1 MGERAGGSV
10 APVEGHG
17 VRLTPEKTALWNS
30 PDPSARR
37 EARRAF
43 HAQAIRMMDDDPN
56 ATAFILDADGARLGS
71 VYEPSYL
78 HE

>member
-1 MGERAGGSV
+1 M
-10 APVEGHG
+10 
-17 VRLTPEKTALWNS
+17 RLTPEKTALWNS
-30 PDPSARR
+30 PDPSARK

-56 ATAFILDADGARLGS
+56 ATAFILDADGARLGN
-71 VYEPSYL
+71 VYEPGYL

>member
-1 MGERAGGSV
+1 M
-10 APVEGHG
+10 
-17 VRLTPEKTALWNS
+17 RLTPEKTALWNS

-37 EARRAF
+37 EARRTF

-56 ATAFILDADGARLGS
+56 ATALILDADGARLGN
-71 VYEPSYL
+71 VYEPGYL

>member
-1 MGERAGGSV
+1 MGERAGGS
-10 APVEGHG
+10 AEAGEGG
-17 VRLTPEKTALWNS
+17 AVRLTPEKTALWNN

-56 ATAFILDADGARLGS
+56 ATALILDADGARLGN